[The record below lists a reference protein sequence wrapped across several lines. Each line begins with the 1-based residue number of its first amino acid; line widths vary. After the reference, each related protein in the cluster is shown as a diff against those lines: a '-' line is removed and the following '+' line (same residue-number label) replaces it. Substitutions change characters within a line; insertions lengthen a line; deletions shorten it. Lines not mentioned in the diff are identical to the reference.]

1 VPTEEERAAY
11 DMMDPTDKP
20 DFIPQSFDAMRK
32 VPAYAKYVQERFERC
47 LDLYLCPRARK
58 KRLNVDP
65 ESLLP
70 KLPKP
75 RDLQPF
81 PTWQSL
87 LFEGHTDKVYTL
99 SVDPSGQ
106 WLASGSQDGTARV
119 WEVATGRCRKVWELG
134 APVRSVAWCPNGAL
148 RLLAVAVESRLL
160 LLPAGV
166 GSAAVQEATRAALV
180 RQEASVVVSGSGSMA
195 EWGPWRAGGEEG
207 AVEVAQ
213 KFPIRQ
219 VAWHHRGE
227 YLATVAP
234 TGGTQAVLVH
244 QLSKQATQNPFRK
257 NKGRVAAV
265 AFHPNKP
272 FFFVATQHHVRV
284 YNLAKQVR
292 ARAAPAPCLP
302 PPRSLAH

>member
-1 VPTEEERAAY
+1 MGSDGT
-11 DMMDPTDKP
+11 T
-20 DFIPQSFDAMRK
+20 Q
-32 VPAYAKYVQERFERC
+32 
-47 LDLYLCPRARK
+47 
-58 KRLNVDP
+58 
-65 ESLLP
+65 
-70 KLPKP
+70 
-75 RDLQPF
+75 
-81 PTWQSL
+81 
-87 LFEGHTDKVYTL
+87 FEGHTDKVYTL

-160 LLPAGV
+160 LLPVGV
-166 GSAAVQEATRAALV
+166 GSADVQESTRAALV
-180 RQEASVVVSGSGSMA
+180 RQEASGLVVSGSGSMA

-207 AVEVAQ
+207 AVEVTQ

-292 ARAAPAPCLP
+292 ALRQ
-302 PPRSLAH
+302 PRSSYPQPGLGHTVHIQCDQTGRQRTWLLSRAQYAFETPDLLREIRQANSSLSEQLASPRKDGRPVVLCHRAPIGTREEARG